1 MQLFQYDPKITTP
14 PALYIITAGI
24 LLPLSKFTRLVS
36 VTIRQ
41 TNIVWFCSFVFM
53 KCCTTVEKEIS
64 KAGRSIPESEKQKLS
79 YFLIILKESLYLTR
93 HSFRHFALQILT
105 EVYLFILTMLGFL
118 YLLIKNGSLVL
129 GDKSAHQA
137 VIHLPQLLYFA
148 LFTSVFAFPLCIYPS
163 IQLLCNIRRLKYNRH
178 YTFYIWQRIFQ
189 KSFGKFIM
197 IPLYIA
203 SIYSILYNTSH
214 VNACSKFAYL
224 ISTVACLVPQKLL
237 EFRYFIIPYLF
248 YRIGTCS
255 RLSQWQLKLEFA
267 FSLLVNY
274 LTISIFL
281 QKPFQW
287 PDGSI
292 QRFSW

>member
-1 MQLFQYDPKITTP
+1 MKSE
-14 PALYIITAGI
+14 YII
-24 LLPLSKFTRLVS
+24 FF
-36 VTIRQ
+36 Q
-41 TNIVWFCSFVFM
+41 
-53 KCCTTVEKEIS
+53 
-64 KAGRSIPESEKQKLS
+64 
-79 YFLIILKESLYLTR
+79 IILKESLYLTR

-163 IQLLCNIRRLKYNRH
+163 IQLLCNIRRLKCKLFFYTFLLVIVVSTNTMAHLFLISDNRH